1 MYLPIILPRVHFAK
15 KVIGE
20 EFKVVY
26 RFVVW
31 SRPIECEL
39 IAAIRIIREVS
50 GVYPVGDDEKLNV
63 VKESIECGLLV
74 SLNLI
79 ICLLQFNAPFLQL
92 NLHKR
97 KTIYN
102 DSNVKAVLPL
112 SLNCY
117 LVRHLK
123 LVFAPIL
130 GIEEINPD
138 TLSVFEFKFLQVTK
152 LLGLLEA
159 RSTFKIKQNLVKF
172 RLSERR
178 AAVSLELVCVML
190 LKLSFEIGLKFIL
203 IIENDTFITVL
214 NQGFDQ
220 PFLQNLFT
228 LYRHIIFQKTIY
240 GKVSNLLKIFKCHCY
255 HPHII
260 TILASVQK
268 QSR

>member
-1 MYLPIILPRVHFAK
+1 MKDYVLAYNLANSAFRQ

-63 VKESIECGLLV
+63 VKESIEMRSSGISGPDYMPV
-74 SLNLI
+74 SV
-79 ICLLQFNAPFLQL
+79 QRPFLQL

-123 LVFAPIL
+123 LVL
-130 GIEEINPD
+130 GTN
-138 TLSVFEFKFLQVTK
+138 SW
-152 LLGLLEA
+152 
-159 RSTFKIKQNLVKF
+159 N
-172 RLSERR
+172 RR
-178 AAVSLELVCVML
+178 
-190 LKLSFEIGLKFIL
+190 
-203 IIENDTFITVL
+203 N
-214 NQGFDQ
+214 
-220 PFLQNLFT
+220 
-228 LYRHIIFQKTIY
+228 
-240 GKVSNLLKIFKCHCY
+240 
-255 HPHII
+255 
-260 TILASVQK
+260 
-268 QSR
+268 